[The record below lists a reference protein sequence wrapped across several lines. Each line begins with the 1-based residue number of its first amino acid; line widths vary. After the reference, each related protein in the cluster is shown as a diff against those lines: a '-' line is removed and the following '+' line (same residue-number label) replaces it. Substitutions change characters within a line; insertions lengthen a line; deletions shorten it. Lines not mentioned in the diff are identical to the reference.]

1 MKTTSVKKVSSAAL
15 AVITAGCLMAP
26 MGAYAIGEEAGVSD
40 AVASASGSNM
50 SNSADSSGAPSAD
63 SLQNVSPESA
73 KESTPAVG
81 EGSPSFEEVGS
92 SQVSDAQDEN
102 GEKADASK
110 DDIYSFALKN
120 KGTIAPGTYAIVA
133 NVGNRK
139 VLDVS
144 GGSSS
149 NGANV
154 QLYASNATEAQ
165 RWRVLEDEQG
175 FLTITSVKSGKV
187 LDVASGAKKAGTN
200 VQQWESNGTLAQK
213 WIAVAGVDGDV
224 TLHSALDENL
234 VLDVSGGS
242 GASGANIQVYSANQT
257 VAQRFSFVSSSVES
271 AKGEQVFASGTHTLV
286 SPAGVAADA
295 GEVAHEGSRVRTA
308 SPAKSFGQAFSLS
321 YDAATGFYSIASC
334 SGYLFDA
341 DHGDVVPGATVSAWG
356 TAVNGA
362 TCRMWSIV
370 PAADGAYSI
379 VNAANNQVLSIAAD
393 GGLSTMP
400 IGSSAAQ
407 SWFIS
412 RFDLPMT
419 AEEMDDFA
427 QTKVSSPDI
436 KVGSTYQIASSKRLA
451 AAVDVSGG
459 SSANGAAIQLYE
471 SNGTAAQRWV
481 AEDAGDGYVYL
492 KGVGSGKVL
501 DVSGGSISPST
512 RVQLYAFNG
521 TRAQKWLPMKND
533 NGTVTFYSALGHGLV
548 LDVSG
553 GSTDNGAAVQTYR
566 GNATAA
572 QQFKLYDANPEV
584 KSAGQTVA
592 DGYYQINLSGS
603 QLCLDVSSA
612 STSNGAKAQVWQP
625 NGTLAQCFKVT
636 YGEDGFYSI
645 RPAHSA
651 KAIDLCGGGLIPGTQ
666 IQQWACDEGNKNQRW
681 AIVDNG
687 DGSCGIVSVRN
698 GLSFGAAAA
707 SSGAMVQSVENGSA
721 NAAWTLSSFDAS
733 ISEGCYS
740 ISTSL
745 NGNQVIDVAGGSA
758 ANGANVQIYGSNG
771 TLAQKWYVRT
781 ADNGSLTLQNVG
793 SGLYLA
799 TNAAGNVVQVEGS
812 STESAQWELC
822 VQMGGLSLVNRES
835 GKALDLSGA
844 NTANGSNVQTHEANE
859 TSAQAWC
866 FENCEL
872 VGEGFYEIAPIAN
885 TGLRLDVDNA
895 SLDRGKNVK
904 VWDSNGSLAQRWW
917 VCSAGGGWYTL
928 TACCSAKALDV
939 ADASAVSGANVQQ
952 WDRNGG
958 NAQKWRFSMGEKGLR
973 IESALGTVLDVAG
986 GSSSRGANVDAYA
999 SNGTVAQQWRL
1010 TTAERLSKIGWQN
1023 PSGYPQVS
1031 SNSVV
1036 LPGYCSGYFTYV
1048 TPSRIAIDA
1057 TREDC
1062 VNAFIQ
1068 RAYEYMG
1075 TRYIEPWSSWPG
1087 DAVDCSGFVL
1097 QCLYATGMDMGIYNP
1112 YNHRWLSW
1120 QTYNSMNWM
1129 NNNTFMPVSVNNIQ
1143 RGDVVYYRG
1152 HIAIYLGGGKI
1163 IDSWPGQGVSIQGLY
1178 SRGAVIG
1185 AARPFV

>member
-1 MKTTSVKKVSSAAL
+1 MKTTNVKKVSSAAL

-26 MGAYAIGEEAGVSD
+26 IGAYAIGEEVGASG
-40 AVASASGSNM
+40 AVASASSSNM
-50 SNSADSSGAPSAD
+50 FDSTDSFGASAAD
-63 SLQNVSPESA
+63 GLQNASPESS
-73 KESTPAVG
+73 KEGAPAAG
-81 EGSPSFEEVGS
+81 EGEPSLGEVGS
-92 SQVSDAQDEN
+92 NQASDAQDEG

-110 DDIYSFALKN
+110 DDINSFALKH
-120 KGTIAPGTYAIVA
+120 KGTIASGTYAIVA
-133 NVGNRK
+133 NTGNRK

-175 FLTITSVKSGKV
+175 FLTITCVKSGKM

-200 VQQWESNGTLAQK
+200 VQQWEPNGTLGQK
-213 WIAVAGVDGDV
+213 WIAATESDGSV

-257 VAQRFSFVSSSVES
+257 AAQRFSFASSSVGPT
-271 AKGEQVFASGTHTLV
+271 KGEQVFASGTYTLV
-286 SPAGVAADA
+286 SSTGVAADA
-295 GEVAHEGSRVRTA
+295 GEVSSEGSRVRTA
-308 SPAKSFGQAFSLS
+308 SPAKSFGQAFSLN

-341 DHGDVVPGATVSAWG
+341 DYGDVVPGATVSAWG
-356 TAVNGA
+356 TAVDGA
-362 TCRMWSIV
+362 ACRMWSIV
-370 PAADGAYSI
+370 PAADGTYSI
-379 VNAANNQVLSIAAD
+379 VNAANNQVLSIAVD

-400 IGSSAAQ
+400 IGSSGVQ
-407 SWFIS
+407 SWSIS
-412 RFDLPMT
+412 RFELPM
-419 AEEMDDFA
+419 AVEEMDDFA
-427 QTKVSSPDI
+427 QTKASSPDI
-436 KVGSTYQIASSKRLA
+436 KVGATYQIASSKRLA

-459 SSANGAAIQLYE
+459 SSENGAAIQLYE

-492 KGVGSGKVL
+492 KGVDSGKVL

-512 RVQLYAFNG
+512 RVQLYALNK
-521 TRAQKWLPMKND
+521 TRAQKWLPVKND

-553 GSTDNGAAVQTYR
+553 GSTNNGAAVQTYR

-572 QQFKLYDANPEV
+572 QQFKLYDANPQV
-584 KSAGQTVA
+584 ASTGQTVA

-612 STSNGAKAQVWQP
+612 SASNGAKAQVWQP
-625 NGTLAQCFKVT
+625 NGTLAQCFKVA

-645 RPAHSA
+645 RPVHSA

-666 IQQWACDEGNKNQRW
+666 IQQWACDEGNENQRW

-698 GLSFGAAAA
+698 GLSFGAVAV

-721 NAAWTLSSFDAS
+721 NAAWMFSPFDVS

-740 ISTSL
+740 ISTEL
-745 NGNQVIDVAGGSA
+745 NGSQVLDVAGGSA

-771 TLAQKWYVRT
+771 TLAQKWYVRA
-781 ADNGSLTLQNVG
+781 ADDGSLTLQNVG
-793 SGLYLA
+793 SGLCLA
-799 TNAAGNVVQVEGS
+799 ADAAGNVIQAEGS
-812 STESAQWELC
+812 SSESAQWELR
-822 VQMGGLSLVNRES
+822 VQMGGLSLVSKGN

-844 NTANGSNVQTHEANE
+844 NTANGSNVQTYVANE
-859 TSAQAWC
+859 TSAQAWR
-866 FENCEL
+866 FTSCEL
-872 VGEGFYEIAPIAN
+872 VGEGFYEIAPMTN

-904 VWDSNGSLAQRWW
+904 LWDPNGSLAQRWW
-917 VCSAGGGWYTL
+917 VRSAGGGWYTI

-939 ADASAVSGANVQQ
+939 ADASAASGANVQQ
-952 WDRNGG
+952 WDRNGSD
-958 NAQKWRFSMGEKGLR
+958 AQKWRFSMGERGLR
-973 IESALGTVLDVAG
+973 IESALGTVLDVAD

-999 SNGTVAQQWRL
+999 PNGTVAQQWRL
-1010 TTAERLSKIGWQN
+1010 TTAERPGKIGWQN

-1031 SNSVV
+1031 SNSVA
-1036 LPGYCSGYFTYV
+1036 LPGYCNGYFTYV
-1048 TPSRIAIDA
+1048 TPSRVAIDA

-1068 RAYEYMG
+1068 RAYEYIG

-1185 AARPFV
+1185 VARPFA